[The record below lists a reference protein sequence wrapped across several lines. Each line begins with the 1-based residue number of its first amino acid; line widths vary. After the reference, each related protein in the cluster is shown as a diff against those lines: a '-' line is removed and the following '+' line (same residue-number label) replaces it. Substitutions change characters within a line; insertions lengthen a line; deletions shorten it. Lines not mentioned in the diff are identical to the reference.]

1 MAPGGKPVQHADLLN
16 LGSGEGRV
24 EHRSAFVSGLTLV
37 ACDETES
44 RNKSYADLAEAIRK
58 YCHPDVIRDNNAE
71 LFKRMVYNIFV
82 SNDDDHLRK
91 HGFVW
96 DAALPG

>member
-1 MAPGGKPVQHADLLN
+1 MKGDPSIRSLLD
-16 LGSGEGRV
+16 GAGRQAGAARRPAESRV
-24 EHRSAFVSGLTLV
+24 RRGV